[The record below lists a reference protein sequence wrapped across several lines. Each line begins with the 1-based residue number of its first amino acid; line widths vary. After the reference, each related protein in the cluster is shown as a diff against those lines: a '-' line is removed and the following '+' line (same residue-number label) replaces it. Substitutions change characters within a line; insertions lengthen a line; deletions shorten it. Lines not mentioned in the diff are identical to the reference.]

1 MKQFGI
7 KEELVYERYK
17 QQKFE
22 NSVGFLKIIMKLFLL
37 SASIYLILCLT
48 VIESPSH
55 HIRSMVFLITIST
68 IVQRLNRN
76 AKLSYILG
84 IAFTSM
90 VQFRTMI
97 TGLCSFPEYLGLCCA
112 ISYFYLWHCQL
123 ELVYIKIQGCIIII
137 LHTTVWCFFVY
148 YLGVLTV
155 SPTPHII
162 IALVYFVII
171 QLVWFNYHSSK
182 GHQKARRIIELER
195 SDLNVNSLINAL
207 PEGIAV
213 LDQNLELLM
222 SNNAFL
228 KLMQGHSIFE
238 LQLNRKFNIKEKNTC
253 EDLMKYV
260 KAFTSS
266 QEKITTFGVCFF
278 NNFYIQCTGN
288 KANLN
293 NEVAIV
299 LTFRDVSN
307 IIMLQSESKTTSKT
321 LKMLKGVSHELKTP
335 LNKIIDD
342 HREILNSADALSDC
356 MKKHVVRSLS
366 SAKVLFSL
374 IKDMIDY
381 SHIKVNN
388 LNLNHEWINVY
399 QVIFDCIQLFKDINS
414 DYIIVLKNKLPG
426 IVNIY
431 SDKVRLKQC
440 LLNLIGLS
448 LG

>member
-182 GHQKARRIIELER
+182 GYQEARRKIELER
-195 SDLNVNSLINAL
+195 SDLNVSNLINAI

-222 SNNAFL
+222 SNSAFQ

-238 LQLNRKFNIKEKNTC
+238 LQINRKFNIKEK
-253 EDLMKYV
+253 
-260 KAFTSS
+260 
-266 QEKITTFGVCFF
+266 KIC
-278 NNFYIQCTGN
+278 
-288 KANLN
+288 
-293 NEVAIV
+293 
-299 LTFRDVSN
+299 
-307 IIMLQSESKTTSKT
+307 
-321 LKMLKGVSHELKTP
+321 
-335 LNKIIDD
+335 KI
-342 HREILNSADALSDC
+342 S
-356 MKKHVVRSLS
+356 
-366 SAKVLFSL
+366 
-374 IKDMIDY
+374 
-381 SHIKVNN
+381 
-388 LNLNHEWINVY
+388 
-399 QVIFDCIQLFKDINS
+399 
-414 DYIIVLKNKLPG
+414 
-426 IVNIY
+426 
-431 SDKVRLKQC
+431 
-440 LLNLIGLS
+440 
-448 LG
+448 

>member
-1 MKQFGI
+1 M
-7 KEELVYERYK
+7 
-17 QQKFE
+17 
-22 NSVGFLKIIMKLFLL
+22 
-37 SASIYLILCLT
+37 
-48 VIESPSH
+48 
-55 HIRSMVFLITIST
+55 
-68 IVQRLNRN
+68 
-76 AKLSYILG
+76 
-84 IAFTSM
+84 
-90 VQFRTMI
+90 
-97 TGLCSFPEYLGLCCA
+97 
-112 ISYFYLWHCQL
+112 
-123 ELVYIKIQGCIIII
+123 
-137 LHTTVWCFFVY
+137 WCFFVY
-148 YLGVLTV
+148 YSGALTV
-155 SPTPHII
+155 SPTPHVI

-182 GHQKARRIIELER
+182 GHQEARRIIELER
-195 SDLNVNSLINAL
+195 IDSNVNSLINAI

-260 KAFTSS
+260 KEFTSS
-266 QEKITTFGVCFF
+266 QETITTFGVCFF
-278 NNFYIQCTGN
+278 NNFYIECTGN
-288 KANLN
+288 KANWN

-307 IIMLQSESKTTSKT
+307 IIMLQSEANATSKT
-321 LKMLKGVSHELKTP
+321 LKMLQGVSHELKTP

-356 MKKHVVRSLS
+356 VKKHVVRSLS

-399 QVIFDCIQLFKDINS
+399 QVIFDCIQIFKDINS
-414 DYIIVLKNKLPG
+414 DYIIVFKNKLPG

-431 SDKVRLKQC
+431 SDKVRFKQC
-440 LLNLIGLS
+440 LLNLLSFS

>member
-1 MKQFGI
+1 M
-7 KEELVYERYK
+7 
-17 QQKFE
+17 
-22 NSVGFLKIIMKLFLL
+22 IMKFFML
-37 SASIYLILCLT
+37 SVSIYFILCLT

-55 HIRSMVFLITIST
+55 HLMSIAFLLTIST
-68 IVQRLNRN
+68 IVQRLNIN
-76 AKLSYILG
+76 VKISYILG
-84 IAFTSM
+84 IAFTS
-90 VQFRTMI
+90 VIQFRALIM
-97 TGLCSFPEYLGLCCA
+97 GLYSFPEYLSLSCVL
-112 ISYFYLWHCQL
+112 SYFYLWNCQL
-123 ELVYIKIQGCIIII
+123 ELVYNKVQGCITII
-137 LHTTVWCFFVY
+137 LHTVAWCFYVY
-148 YLGVLTV
+148 YSGALTV
-155 SPTPHII
+155 SPTPHVI

-342 HREILNSADALSDC
+342 HREILNRANVLSDC
-356 MKKHVVRSLS
+356 AKKHVVRSLS

-399 QVIFDCIQLFKDINS
+399 QVIFDCIQIFKDINS
-414 DYIIVLKNKLPG
+414 ACIIVLKNKLPG

>member
-1 MKQFGI
+1 
-7 KEELVYERYK
+7 
-17 QQKFE
+17 
-22 NSVGFLKIIMKLFLL
+22 
-37 SASIYLILCLT
+37 
-48 VIESPSH
+48 
-55 HIRSMVFLITIST
+55 
-68 IVQRLNRN
+68 
-76 AKLSYILG
+76 
-84 IAFTSM
+84 
-90 VQFRTMI
+90 
-97 TGLCSFPEYLGLCCA
+97 
-112 ISYFYLWHCQL
+112 
-123 ELVYIKIQGCIIII
+123 
-137 LHTTVWCFFVY
+137 
-148 YLGVLTV
+148 
-155 SPTPHII
+155 
-162 IALVYFVII
+162 
-171 QLVWFNYHSSK
+171 
-182 GHQKARRIIELER
+182 
-195 SDLNVNSLINAL
+195 
-207 PEGIAV
+207 
-213 LDQNLELLM
+213 
-222 SNNAFL
+222 
-228 KLMQGHSIFE
+228 
-238 LQLNRKFNIKEKNTC
+238 
-253 EDLMKYV
+253 MKYV

-342 HREILNSADALSDC
+342 HREILNSADALSEC